1 MRKIYGIENLIAYLS
16 SVNFPLTEERIKD
29 LILNRELPHHRA
41 FQSTFIFNLDH
52 IDWWISQ
59 QRLKP

>member
-16 SVNFPLTEERIKD
+16 SVNFPLIEERIKD
-29 LILNRELPHHRA
+29 VILKRELPHYRA
-41 FQSTFIFNLDH
+41 FQTTFIFNLDR

-59 QRLKP
+59 KRLKP